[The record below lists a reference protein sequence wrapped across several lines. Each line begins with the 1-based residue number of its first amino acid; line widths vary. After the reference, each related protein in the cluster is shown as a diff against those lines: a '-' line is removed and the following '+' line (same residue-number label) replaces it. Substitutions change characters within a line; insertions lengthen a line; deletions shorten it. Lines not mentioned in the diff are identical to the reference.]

1 MSISNKITYKDAGV
15 DIEAGDQFVE
25 RIKEKVRST
34 YGPRV
39 MSGVGGFAALYKM
52 HGGKLLATGTDGV
65 GTKVKLAQALN
76 KHDTVGVDLVA
87 MCVNDIICTGAT
99 PLFFL
104 DYLATGK
111 LDLAVSEAI
120 IAGIVDGCKQ
130 SECALIGGE
139 TAEMPGVYADGVYDL
154 AGFAVGEVDEKAV
167 FDGSKVKQGDT
178 LIALASSG
186 IHSNGFSL
194 VRRLVK
200 EHERGLMEACLT
212 PTRIYWPVV
221 KEIMPLVNGMA
232 HITGGGLGN
241 IPRMNEKFDYVLD
254 VLPKV
259 DEIPHVFGEMINRSG
274 LDGKELYETFNMG
287 MGFVVATSEPDKVI
301 AALKNLGQTHWKIG
315 HVATAEGVGNMAI
328 VRAGG
333 QQFEC

>member
-1 MSISNKITYKDAGV
+1 MTISNKITYKDAGV
-15 DIEAGDQFVE
+15 DIERGDEFVE
-25 RIKEKVRST
+25 RIKGKVRST

-76 KHDTVGVDLVA
+76 RHDTVGIDLVA
-87 MCVNDIICTGAT
+87 MCVNDIICTGAK

-111 LDLAVSEAI
+111 LDLGTAEAI
-120 IAGIVDGCKQ
+120 IDGIVEGCKQ
-130 SECALIGGE
+130 SEASLIGGE

-154 AGFAVGEVDEKAV
+154 AGFAAGEVDESALI
-167 FDGSKVKQGDT
+167 DGGKVKEGDT
-178 LIALASSG
+178 LFALASSG

-194 VRRLVK
+194 VRRLVAA
-200 EHERGLMEACLT
+200 HEKDLLGACLT
-212 PTRIYWPVV
+212 PTRIYWSVV
-221 KEIMPLVNGMA
+221 KEILPLINGMA

-241 IPRMNEKFDYVLD
+241 IPRMNGAFDYMLEY
-254 VLPKV
+254 LPKLN
-259 DEIPHVFGEMINRSG
+259 EIPHVFGEMTNRSG

-287 MGFVVATSEPDKVI
+287 MGFVIATAEPNK
-301 AALKNLGQTHWKIG
+301 LSTTLTELGQTYWKVG
-315 HVATAEGVGNMAI
+315 HVVKGIGNAV
-328 VRAGG
+328 VRAGE
-333 QQFEC
+333 QSFEC

>member
-1 MSISNKITYKDAGV
+1 MTQQKITYKDAGV
-15 DIEAGDQFVE
+15 DIERGDEFVE
-25 RIKEKVRST
+25 RIKAKVRST

-52 HGGKLLATGTDGV
+52 HGNKLLATGTDGV

-76 KHDTVGVDLVA
+76 KHDTVGIDLVA
-87 MCVNDIICTGAT
+87 MCVNDIICTGAK

-111 LDLAVSEAI
+111 LDLGVSEAI
-120 IAGIVDGCKQ
+120 IDGIVEGCKQ
-130 SECALIGGE
+130 SEASLIGGE

-154 AGFAVGEVDEKAV
+154 AGFAVGEVEETALI
-167 FDGSKVKQGDT
+167 DGSKVKEGDT

-186 IHSNGFSL
+186 IHSNGYSL

-200 EHERGLMEACLT
+200 ENEKQLMADCLT

-241 IPRMNEKFDYVLD
+241 VPRMNDKFDYVLEY
-254 VLPKV
+254 LPKL
-259 DEIPHVFGEMINRSG
+259 DEIPHVFGEMVKRSG
-274 LDGKELYETFNMG
+274 LEGKELYETFNMG
-287 MGFVVATSEPDKVI
+287 MGFVIATGEPEKLM
-301 AALKNLGQTHWKIG
+301 AKLQGQTFWKVG
-315 HVATAEGVGNMAI
+315 HVVKGRGNA
-328 VRAGG
+328 VVKTKE

>member
-1 MSISNKITYKDAGV
+1 MTTTNKITYKDAGV
-15 DIEAGDQFVE
+15 DIEAGDAFVE
-25 RIKEKVRST
+25 RIKDKVRST

-65 GTKVKLAQALN
+65 GTKVKLAQALK
-76 KHDTVGVDLVA
+76 KHDTVGIDLVA

-99 PLFFL
+99 PLYFL

-120 IAGIVDGCKQ
+120 IAGIVEGCKQ
-130 SECALIGGE
+130 SECSLIGGE

-154 AGFAVGEVDEKAV
+154 AGFAVGEVDEAKV
-167 FDGSKVKQGDT
+167 FDGAKVKEGDT

-200 EHERGLMEACLT
+200 ENERVLMEQALT
-212 PTRIYWPVV
+212 PTRIYWNVV
-221 KEIMPLVNGMA
+221 KEIMSLLSGMA
-232 HITGGGLGN
+232 HITGGGLSN
-241 IPRMNEKFDYVLD
+241 IPRMNEKFDYVLEL
-254 VLPKV
+254 LPKL
-259 DEIPHVFGEMINRSG
+259 DDIPPVFGEMVKRSG
-274 LDGKELYETFNMG
+274 LEGKELYETFNMG
-287 MGFVVATSEPDKVI
+287 MGFVVATSAPDKVT
-301 AALKNLGQTHWKIG
+301 AALSKLGQKYWKVG
-315 HVATAEGVGNMAI
+315 HVVKGQGNTL
-328 VRAGG
+328 VRTGDMTWVH
-333 QQFEC
+333 